1 MYYFQRNKQFQ
12 PQRIYEGK
20 LKTMRF
26 EKDSD
31 HVKSIHYFIKKSTE
45 TMTEIETE
53 KPHKTFAEKIAPIPS
68 LESDEE
74 RIK

>member
-1 MYYFQRNKQFQ
+1 
-12 PQRIYEGK
+12 
-20 LKTMRF
+20 MRF

-68 LESDEE
+68 LVSDEE

>member
-1 MYYFQRNKQFQ
+1 
-12 PQRIYEGK
+12 
-20 LKTMRF
+20 MRF

-31 HVKSIHYFIKKSTE
+31 HVKSIHYFNKKSIE
-45 TMTEIETE
+45 IMTEIETE

-74 RIK
+74 RIN